1 MSFFIT
7 IFLRGGIGGAG
18 KRGGGGVVY
27 ISILVSVQ
35 NASIGKQKIGRFF
48 ITNLM
53 TGSNSGYTRS

>member
-18 KRGGGGVVY
+18 KRGGGVVY

>member
-1 MSFFIT
+1 MG
-7 IFLRGGIGGAG
+7 RGRG
-18 KRGGGGVVY
+18 GGGGVVY

>member
-18 KRGGGGVVY
+18 KRGGGVY